1 MQQNT
6 TKYQSSHLKLGA
18 KYHCLGKSKNNDGDI
33 QLFLVHAYMTWLVNM
48 PPVTQGK
55 SKMAG
60 YGKQVLVRDAFL
72 WFMSA
77 IYLFAFSSL
86 YVQIPG

>member
-6 TKYQSSHLKLGA
+6 TKYHSSHLKSGA
-18 KYHCLGKSKNNDGDI
+18 KYHCLQKSSNNERDI
-33 QLFLVHAYMTWLVNM
+33 QLFPVDAYMKWLEDVL
-48 PPVTQGK
+48 PVTQGK

-60 YGKQVLVRDAFL
+60 YGKQVLVKDAFL